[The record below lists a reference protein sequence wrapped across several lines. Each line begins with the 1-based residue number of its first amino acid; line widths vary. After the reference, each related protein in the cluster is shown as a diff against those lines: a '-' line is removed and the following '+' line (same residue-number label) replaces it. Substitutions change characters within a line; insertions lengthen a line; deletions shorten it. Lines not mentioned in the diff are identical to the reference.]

1 MEVLVDRCAG
11 LDVHKKTVVACV
23 RTPGTGR
30 QKRASEVRTVGTFEH
45 QLIELREWLIECGV
59 TSVAME
65 ATGVY
70 WKAVWHV
77 LDEDQPFE
85 MLLANPAHIKNVPGR
100 KTDVNDATW
109 IAQLLECGLLRGSF
123 VPPVEIREL
132 REVTR
137 YRRQLTEERAR
148 ETQRLQKV
156 LEDASVKLSSVASDV
171 LGVTGRFNDHHAG
184 MVSEIIAHV
193 DYLTAA
199 IARLDE
205 RVEAMMV
212 PFRAARELLTTIP
225 GIQQR
230 TAEIMLAEIGVDMT
244 RFATPGHLAS
254 WAGVWPGNNES
265 AGKHRSTHTRSGD
278 PWLQSALVE
287 AAWANIRSKN
297 CYLAVR
303 FWRLA
308 KRRGQ
313 QRALIAV
320 AHTLLVIIWHMLSE
334 GTVYT
339 EIGVDYLARNDNPDR
354 RRRHLVKQL
363 EQLGYQVELT
373 PAA

>member
-1 MEVLVDRCAG
+1 M
-11 LDVHKKTVVACV
+11 
-23 RTPGTGR
+23 
-30 QKRASEVRTVGTFEH
+30 
-45 QLIELREWLIECGV
+45 
-59 TSVAME
+59 
-65 ATGVY
+65 
-70 WKAVWHV
+70 
-77 LDEDQPFE
+77 
-85 MLLANPAHIKNVPGR
+85 
-100 KTDVNDATW
+100 
-109 IAQLLECGLLRGSF
+109 
-123 VPPVEIREL
+123 
-132 REVTR
+132 
-137 YRRQLTEERAR
+137 
-148 ETQRLQKV
+148 
-156 LEDASVKLSSVASDV
+156 
-171 LGVTGRFNDHHAG
+171 
-184 MVSEIIAHV
+184 
-193 DYLTAA
+193 
-199 IARLDE
+199 
-205 RVEAMMV
+205 
-212 PFRAARELLTTIP
+212 
-225 GIQQR
+225 
-230 TAEIMLAEIGVDMT
+230 
-244 RFATPGHLAS
+244 
-254 WAGVWPGNNES
+254 WPGNNES

-373 PAA
+373 TPQPPESLPKSRKLCCTPCVWLVVFLFFPRD